1 MRYLVN
7 SREMKQYDKNT
18 SEHFKV
24 PSIVLM
30 EQAAQAFVSLLSE
43 EASDTSE
50 TLIVC
55 GVGNNGGDGLA
66 IARLL
71 SLSGSHVTVVRCGNP
86 DKATEENLLQAEIL
100 LAYRIPILTEI
111 PEKTGRPYT
120 LIVDALFGVGL
131 ARAVEGEYKKLIQKM
146 NELPGKKAAVDIPS
160 GISADNGAVLGAAF
174 RADFTVTFA
183 YEKRGLYLFPGC
195 EYCSRVRIGEIGIR
209 EESFLGET
217 PGMCLLEEADVPKL
231 LPQRTKRSN
240 KGTYGKL
247 LVIAGSPG
255 MAGAAIL
262 SAKAAYASG
271 CGLVCILTPEENR
284 IVIQTALPEAIL
296 ATYNEKTLKKVLEEK
311 LAWADVILCG
321 PGIGTDKAAEK
332 LVHHVLKDGAVPVV
346 LDADALNLIS
356 KDTDIL
362 QTVHTPWM
370 VTPHLGEM
378 SRLTGKSV
386 PEIQK
391 TLVETAAE
399 FAQKYGGIC
408 VLKDAHTVTALPQK
422 GTLLNL
428 SGNNG
433 MATAGSGDVLGGIIA
448 GLMAQ
453 GLSADTAA
461 PLGVFLHGRA
471 GDIAAEHTGSYGL
484 MASDLIDGMR
494 ELFAGLLEKEG

>member
-1 MRYLVN
+1 MWL
-7 SREMKQYDKNT
+7 
-18 SEHFKV
+18 
-24 PSIVLM
+24 
-30 EQAAQAFVSLLSE
+30 
-43 EASDTSE
+43 
-50 TLIVC
+50 
-55 GVGNNGGDGLA
+55 
-66 IARLL
+66 
-71 SLSGSHVTVVRCGNP
+71 
-86 DKATEENLLQAEIL
+86 
-100 LAYRIPILTEI
+100 
-111 PEKTGRPYT
+111 
-120 LIVDALFGVGL
+120 
-131 ARAVEGEYKKLIQKM
+131 
-146 NELPGKKAAVDIPS
+146 
-160 GISADNGAVLGAAF
+160 
-174 RADFTVTFA
+174 
-183 YEKRGLYLFPGC
+183 
-195 EYCSRVRIGEIGIR
+195 
-209 EESFLGET
+209 
-217 PGMCLLEEADVPKL
+217 
-231 LPQRTKRSN
+231 
-240 KGTYGKL
+240 
-247 LVIAGSPG
+247 
-255 MAGAAIL
+255 
-262 SAKAAYASG
+262 
-271 CGLVCILTPEENR
+271 
-284 IVIQTALPEAIL
+284 
-296 ATYNEKTLKKVLEEK
+296 

-362 QTVHTPWM
+362 QTVHTPWV

-399 FAQKYGGIC
+399 FAQKYGAIC

-422 GTLLNL
+422 RTFLNL

-461 PLGVFLHGRA
+461 PLGVFLHGRS

-484 MASDLIDGMR
+484 MASDLIGGIR

>member
-24 PSIVLM
+24 PSVVLM
-30 EQAAQAFVSLLSE
+30 EQAAQAFVSLLYE
-43 EASDTSE
+43 EAYDTSE
-50 TLIVC
+50 TLVVC
-55 GVGNNGGDGLA
+55 GTGNNGGDGLA

-86 DKATEENLLQAEIL
+86 DKATEENRLQADIL
-100 LAYRIPILTEI
+100 LAYRIPVLTEI
-111 PEKTGRPYT
+111 PEKTEHPYT
-120 LIVDALFGVGL
+120 LIIDALFGVGL
-131 ARAVEGEYKKLIQKM
+131 TRAVEGEYKKLIQKM
-146 NELPGKKAAVDIPS
+146 NVLPGKKAAVDIPS
-160 GISADNGAVLGAAF
+160 GVSADNGAVLGEAF
-174 RADFTVTFA
+174 RAQLTVTFA

-195 EYCSRVRIGEIGIR
+195 ECCGRVRVGEIGIR
-209 EESFLGET
+209 EESFLGEK
-217 PGMCLLEEADVPKL
+217 PGMCLLEDSDVPKL
-231 LPQRTKRSN
+231 LPERTKRSN

-284 IVIQTALPEAIL
+284 VVIQTALPEAIL

-311 LAWADVILCG
+311 LAWAGMILCG

-346 LDADALNLIS
+346 WDADALNLIS
-356 KDTDIL
+356 RDTDVL
-362 QTVHTPWM
+362 RTARTPWV

-378 SRLTGKSV
+378 SRLTGKPV

-391 TLVETAAE
+391 TIVETAEE
-399 FAQKYGGIC
+399 FARMYGGIC
-408 VLKDAHTVTALPQK
+408 VLKDAHTVTAVLQ
-422 GTLLNL
+422 GATFLNL

-433 MATAGSGDVLGGIIA
+433 MATAGSGDVLGGVIA

-453 GLSADTAA
+453 GLSADIAA

-471 GDIAAEHTGSYGL
+471 GDAAAEHTGSYGL
-484 MASDLIDGMR
+484 MASDLICGIR
-494 ELFAGLLEKEG
+494 ELFAGLLEKEV